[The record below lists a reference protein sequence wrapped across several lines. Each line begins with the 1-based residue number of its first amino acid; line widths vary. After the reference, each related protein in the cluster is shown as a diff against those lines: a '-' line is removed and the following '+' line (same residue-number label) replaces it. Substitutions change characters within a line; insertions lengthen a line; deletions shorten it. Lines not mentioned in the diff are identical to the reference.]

1 MEKRLAPAPSRA
13 TLGLLAALLVPALAP
28 SAAAALDVSAALS
41 SDRVLVGDVVTLEVS
56 VVWTTDG
63 DVAIDVPN
71 VDGLVELRRGRS
83 DSTSLS
89 WTGNGRSTRHER
101 MVRIDYE
108 AATAGTVTIPAIKVS
123 SGGVSKATPA
133 LKLTVVGGRDEPPQ
147 ATSPSEPAQAGVVA
161 PPTADEGNLFVRYRV
176 DRAEA
181 FVGEQVL
188 LDLEVYMNGN
198 YGLEEAAKP
207 PTLDRFWREI
217 LDQPTTLVARTERVG
232 GRVFRVYRLWRM
244 ALFGLEAGRHAVGP
258 STLGFSQ
265 NRSIFSPGTRLRR
278 STPPIELTIVPL
290 PAAGRPPDFIAS
302 NVGALTLDARVDAT
316 QVDAAKGVTLRVLL
330 GGAANIAQLRPPE
343 VRQLDGFRV
352 FPARL
357 TDEIQRT
364 PTGVTGTKVAE
375 ILLVP
380 TRTGA
385 LTIPPL
391 STASFDPERRAY
403 ESLSTP
409 PITIEVTG
417 TLAASP
423 SAPPNP
429 QAPASGA
436 PSSANAPGDGLE
448 GLRPIRVGG
457 AVDTRRAFVGTPTF
471 WGLLALP
478 IAAALLAA
486 GLARALRARGGEAP
500 ERVRER
506 REAELRARLEDAQGA
521 AARGRAVEATT
532 IAADVLLELYSMR
545 TGIELRGLTVAEQRA
560 RLSALG
566 APEGFLDVF
575 FQVFELAD
583 LVRFAPGAAE
593 ASQVNA
599 LITRATRLVESG
611 WSPRGASPSARG
623 DDA

>member
-1 MEKRLAPAPSRA
+1 
-13 TLGLLAALLVPALAP
+13 
-28 SAAAALDVSAALS
+28 
-41 SDRVLVGDVVTLEVS
+41 
-56 VVWTTDG
+56 
-63 DVAIDVPN
+63 
-71 VDGLVELRRGRS
+71 
-83 DSTSLS
+83 
-89 WTGNGRSTRHER
+89 

-108 AATAGTVTIPAIKVS
+108 AATPGAVTIPAIKVS
-123 SGGVSKATPA
+123 SGNTSKATPP
-133 LKLTVVGGRDEPPQ
+133 LKLTVVGGRDDPP
-147 ATSPSEPAQAGVVA
+147 ASAAPTEPAQPGVVA
-161 PPTADEGNLFVRYRV
+161 PPTSDEGNLFVRYRV

-188 LDLEVYMNGN
+188 LDLEVYMNGS

-244 ALFGLEAGRHAVGP
+244 ALFGLEAGRHTVGP

-278 STPPIELTIVPL
+278 ATPPIELTIAPL
-290 PAAGRPPDFIAS
+290 PSAGRPADFAGS

-316 QVDAAKGVTLRVLL
+316 QVDAAKGVTLRVLI

-391 STASFDPERRAY
+391 TTSSFDPERGVY

-409 PITIEVTG
+409 SIAIEVTG
-417 TLAASP
+417 TLAAPPPTPP
-423 SAPPNP
+423 SAN
-429 QAPASGA
+429 APAGGP
-436 PSSANAPGDGLE
+436 PSAAGGAPGDGLE

-457 AVDTRRAFVGTPTF
+457 DVDTRRAFVGTPTF
-471 WGLLALP
+471 WGVLALP
-478 IAAALLAA
+478 VAAALFAV
-486 GLARALRARGGEAP
+486 GLARALRSRGGEAP
-500 ERVRER
+500 ERTRER
-506 REAELRARLEDAQGA
+506 REAELRARLDDAQAA

-532 IAADVLLELYSMR
+532 IVADVLLDLYSMR
-545 TGIELRGLTVAEQRA
+545 AGVELRGLTVAEQRA

-575 FQVFELAD
+575 FQVFEAAD
-583 LVRFAPGAAE
+583 LVRFAPGAAD
-593 ASQVNA
+593 AAQVNA
-599 LITRATRLVESG
+599 LVARATRLVASG
-611 WSPRGASPSARG
+611 WSPRSASEGARG
-623 DDA
+623 DEP